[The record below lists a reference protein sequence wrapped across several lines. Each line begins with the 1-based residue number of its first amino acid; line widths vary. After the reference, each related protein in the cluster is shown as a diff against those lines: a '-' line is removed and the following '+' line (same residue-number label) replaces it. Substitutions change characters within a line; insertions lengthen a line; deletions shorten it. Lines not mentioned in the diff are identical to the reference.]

1 MSIQN
6 QIQERDT
13 YDVLSEGEGGSPK
26 DDIVRE
32 VAWNLYCTAV
42 PMRTG
47 GRGRR
52 GFMRSEKFADVIYG
66 WHPETREETVGRH
79 LSVDLNHL

>member
-1 MSIQN
+1 MTFALRGKGVAQMKICSN
-6 QIQERDT
+6 
-13 YDVLSEGEGGSPK
+13 L
-26 DDIVRE
+26 VRE